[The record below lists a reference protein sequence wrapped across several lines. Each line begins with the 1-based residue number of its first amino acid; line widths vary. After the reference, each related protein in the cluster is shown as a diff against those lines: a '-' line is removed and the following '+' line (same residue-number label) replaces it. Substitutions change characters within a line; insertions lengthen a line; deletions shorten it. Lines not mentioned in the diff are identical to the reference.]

1 MFRNAVVC
9 SILAASSL
17 CLSLFP
23 STAAHAEEKVSVRLR
38 WLPQAQFAGFYV
50 AKAKGFYKAH
60 GLDVTINPGGPN
72 INVETLVSSGADTF
86 GVGGGAEAQL
96 FARDKGLP
104 LVAIGM
110 MLQQSPHVFV
120 AKPNSGIKTLADLK
134 GKKISTWFTG
144 AQYTLYAMLASQKLE
159 PTVATIVPQAASM
172 SPFIDGQIDVATATR
187 YNELVTLNEN
197 GLKDLVV
204 FKPSD
209 FGVVSQSDSI
219 ITSEKFL
226 AAHRDQASA
235 FLAATLEGWKYAFEH
250 RDEAIDIVM
259 ANAPGANRAHQVA
272 MLDQYATLAT
282 AGKNGKAGI
291 GEIDM
296 GVAGQI
302 QTRLTTYK
310 ALQKPVDL
318 SKAFDTKVWQG
329 VPAADKSL

>member
-1 MFRNAVVC
+1 MFRNVVVC

-23 STAAHAEEKVSVRLR
+23 ASSAHADEKVSVRLR
-38 WLPQAQFAGFYV
+38 WLPQAQFAGYYV
-50 AKAKGFYKAH
+50 ALAKGFYKAN

-120 AKPNSGIKTLADLK
+120 AKSDSGIKTLSDLK
-134 GKKISTWFTG
+134 GKKVSTWFTG

-159 PTVATIVPQAASM
+159 PTDAKVVPQAASM

-197 GLKDLVV
+197 GVKNLTV

-209 FGVVSQSDSI
+209 FGVVSQADSI

-226 AAHRDQASA
+226 QAHRDQATA
-235 FLAATLEGWKYAFEH
+235 FLSATLQGWKYAFEH
-250 RDEAIDIVM
+250 RDEAVDIVM
-259 ANAPGANRAHQVA
+259 ASAPGANRAHQAA
-272 MLDQYATLAT
+272 MLDQYATLAA
-282 AGKNGKAGI
+282 AGKDGKGDI

-302 QTRLTTYK
+302 QTRLATYK

-329 VPAADKSL
+329 VPVSNKSL